1 MIRNRELELYVHI
14 PFCVRKCA
22 YCDFL
27 SAPADDVTIENYVSA
42 LIVEIRA
49 HGINGRKK
57 VSTIFIGGGTPSVL
71 STEQIRRIFDAIFE
85 NFEVSNDAEI
95 TIEANPG
102 TLTEKKLQ
110 TYLDCKINR
119 ISFGLQSTSNEELK
133 LLGRIHSFEEFVKN
147 YNLARKC
154 GFQNINVDL
163 ISAIPGQTV
172 ESWKKTL
179 CDVLELQPEHLSAY
193 SLIIEE
199 GTPFAKLY
207 GEGCEK
213 ESMLPDEEAERQM
226 YHITDSILQKAGYHR
241 YEISNYAKAGYEC
254 RHNLGYWERVPYLG
268 IGLGAASLTTD
279 NVRYHNVTNLKTYI
293 EHSADLKFIQTDVEE
308 LSVKET
314 MEEVIFLGMRKMEG
328 VSILEF
334 ETIFGKNL
342 RECYGDN
349 LDKMISQR
357 LIEEKQGYLR
367 LTKAGIDV
375 SNQVFAEI
383 LFN

>member
-1 MIRNRELELYVHI
+1 MIKNRELELYVHI

-42 LIVEIRA
+42 LIAEIRA

-71 STEQIRRIFDAIFE
+71 SPEQIRRIFDAIFE

-207 GEGCEK
+207 GENCEK

-241 YEISNYAKAGYEC
+241 YEISNYAKEGCEC

-268 IGLGAASLTTD
+268 IGLGAASLTEK
-279 NVRYHNVTNLKTYI
+279 NVRYHNETDLEKYIKHSSNLN
-293 EHSADLKFIQTDVEE
+293 LIQKNVEALTLAE
-308 LSVKET
+308 Q
-314 MEEVIFLGMRKMEG
+314 MEEFIFLGLRKVRG
-328 VSILEF
+328 ISIVEF
-334 ETIFGKNL
+334 EELFGTS
-342 RECYGDN
+342 
-349 LDKMISQR
+349 LDETCRAGIEKMIAEGF
-357 LIEEKQGYLR
+357 LTEGKGLLR
-367 LTKAGIDV
+367 LTDAGIDV

-383 LFN
+383 LS